1 MNLLTLFCDMHHN
14 VYICSM
20 KNECQHCPFKSNAA
34 ATLNEYSMEQL
45 NSNHV
50 AVGFV
55 KGDSIIKQ
63 GTYSTNVVF
72 LRTGLAK
79 MHLAGPSHEQITRL
93 VKAPSY
99 LGLPT
104 TFGDKINQYSV
115 TAITEAEVC
124 YIDINTFRK
133 ILKGNDQFSYE
144 IILELCRNELESFR
158 KCANRTQKQSRGVL
172 ADVLLEFSDRI
183 FLSDSF
189 ILPLNQSEIGN
200 MVDSSRENIS
210 RMLTEFDRDGII
222 KMTGKQIE
230 ILNKKSLMLISQNG

>member
-1 MNLLTLFCDMHHN
+1 
-14 VYICSM
+14 M
-20 KNECQHCPFKSNAA
+20 KNECKNCPFKSTAA
-34 ATLNEYSMEQL
+34 ATLNDGSIEQL
-45 NSNHV
+45 SSNHV
-50 AVGFV
+50 AVSFV

-63 GTYSTNVVF
+63 GTYSTNVAF

-79 MHLAGPSHEQITRL
+79 THLTGPSHEQITRL

-115 TAITEAEVC
+115 TAVSETEVC
-124 YIDINTFRK
+124 FIDIKIFRDL
-133 ILKGNDQFSYE
+133 LKENDLFSYE

-158 KCANRTQKQSRGVL
+158 RCANRTQKQSRGNL

-183 FLSDSF
+183 FESNTF

-200 MVDSSRENIS
+200 MVDTSRESIS
-210 RMLTEFDRDGII
+210 RILTEFDKDGII

-230 ILNKKSLMLISQNG
+230 ILNKKSLQLISQNG